1 MCEKINLI
9 KKGNLVKNFIEN
21 VVKVNMKVVNNV
33 IIKFGIKIKLL
44 KTKLFK
50 LNLFEVKLL
59 LKLSCFIRVHL
70 FL

>member
-1 MCEKINLI
+1 
-9 KKGNLVKNFIEN
+9 
-21 VVKVNMKVVNNV
+21 MKVVNNV

-59 LKLSCFIRVHL
+59 LKLICFIRVHL

>member
-1 MCEKINLI
+1 MK
-9 KKGNLVKNFIEN
+9 
-21 VVKVNMKVVNNV
+21 VVAKVNMKVVINV
-33 IIKFGIKIKLL
+33 IIKFGIKIKLF

-70 FL
+70 F